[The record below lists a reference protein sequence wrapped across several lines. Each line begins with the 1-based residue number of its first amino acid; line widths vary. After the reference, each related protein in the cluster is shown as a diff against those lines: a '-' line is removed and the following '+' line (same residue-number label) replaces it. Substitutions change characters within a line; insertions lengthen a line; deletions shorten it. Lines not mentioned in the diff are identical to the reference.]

1 MRHDYRPLLT
11 PTPIKALRPT
21 QMTVGRREVAEKRRQ
36 WRERCGEEGP
46 DFLGRH
52 MIPVVLGPKGR
63 PWLVDHHHL
72 ALALH
77 EEGQAH
83 VLTSVLADLSHL
95 AASEFLTLMDNR
107 SWLHPF
113 DAEGVRRDYASL
125 PRHVE
130 DLRDDPYRSLAGAV
144 LAAGGYAKSAAPFAE
159 FLWADFF
166 RRRMDAKR
174 LEKDWEGAI
183 AKAVQLAR
191 KHKAA
196 HLPGWA
202 GARI

>member
-36 WRERCGEEGP
+36 WRARCLEEGP

-77 EEGQAH
+77 EEGQEH

-95 AASEFLTLMDNR
+95 GATEFLTFLDNH

-113 DAEGVRRDYASL
+113 DAEGVRRDYAKL
-125 PRHVE
+125 PRHIE
-130 DLRDDPYRSLAGAV
+130 DLHDDPYRSLAGAV
-144 LAAGGYAKSAAPFAE
+144 LDAGGYAKSAAPFAE

-166 RRRMDAKR
+166 RSRIDAKR
-174 LEKDWEGAI
+174 LDKDWEDAV
-183 AKAVQLAR
+183 AKAVHLAR
-191 KHKAA
+191 KHKAR

-202 GARI
+202 GAHT